1 MLLNLSVAALMLVVS
16 TAAGLLS
23 IAKTL
28 FILWF
33 LAKTNERMP
42 LPQPISKTEDCFTK
56 LRPLIN

>member
-28 FILWF
+28 FIL
-33 LAKTNERMP
+33 
-42 LPQPISKTEDCFTK
+42 
-56 LRPLIN
+56 